1 MSVVTIAAQKL
12 KADVGGVPS
21 PTREASGPD
30 REPVRLVT
38 TDLGNIEHIIGGGGL
53 VQNVSE
59 RVSTALTKATDSIR
73 GPHGGLI
80 PSPIQHGGAGGVTR
94 VATYDVTTLWQE
106 SKHDASEATSNL
118 RMALA
123 RARARAAVLLKV
135 KNER

>member
-38 TDLGNIEHIIGGGGL
+38 TDLGNLEHIIGGGGL

-80 PSPIQHGGAGGVTR
+80 PSPIQHANAGGVTR
-94 VATYDVTTLWQE
+94 VQATALWME
-106 SKHDASEATSNL
+106 GKHDASEATSNL
-118 RMALA
+118 RLALA

-135 KNER
+135 GNERPA